1 MSSPPPDRVARI
13 DELLADLALEGLSPS
28 EHGELA
34 DLLNQVAPQVP
45 TARAFEQAERAAA
58 AAHLAFL
65 AASRATEPLPASL
78 RARIEADAARMIAD
92 AVSTPRA
99 TSPDVIGRIDPTTLR
114 QSVAPRSPSLAWPIA
129 AAAMVIAAVSLSLN
143 LASTRTRGA
152 QVLPPDQRLSI
163 LASSAPD
170 VIRVPWITPD
180 GADAGGEVVWSTQ
193 RQEGYMV
200 FKGLPVND
208 PTKEQYQLW
217 IFDVNQD
224 ERFPLHGGVFDVTSA
239 GEVVVPI
246 DPHLH
251 VVKPTLFA
259 VTIEKPGGVWVS
271 DRSRLPVLAKVAG

>member
-1 MSSPPPDRVARI
+1 MSHPPHDRVARI
-13 DELLADLALEGLSPS
+13 DELLADLALDGLSPS

-34 DLLNQVAPQVP
+34 DLLNQTDPGLAA
-45 TARAFEQAERAAA
+45 ARACERAEIAAA

-65 AASRATEPLPASL
+65 AASRAAEPLPASL
-78 RARIEADAARMIAD
+78 RARIEADAARVIAD
-92 AVSTPRA
+92 AKSAPRPSA
-99 TSPDVIGRIDPTTLR
+99 PDVIARIDASTVQ
-114 QSVAPRSPSLAWPIA
+114 QSGAKRTATLAWPIA
-129 AAAMVIAAVSLSLN
+129 AAAMVIAAVSLMLHFS
-143 LASTRTRGA
+143 ASRANRELTIPA
-152 QVLPPDQRLSI
+152 DQRLAI

-170 VIRVPWITPD
+170 VIRVPWSTPD

-224 ERFPLHGGVFDVTSA
+224 ERFPLHGGVFDVTSD

-246 DPHLH
+246 EPHLH